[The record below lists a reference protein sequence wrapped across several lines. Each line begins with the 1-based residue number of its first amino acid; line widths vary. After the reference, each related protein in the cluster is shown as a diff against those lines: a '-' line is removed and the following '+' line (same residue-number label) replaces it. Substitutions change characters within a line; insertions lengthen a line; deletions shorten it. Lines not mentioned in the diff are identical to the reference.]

1 MNNIKENALMEQ
13 KSLPNFTKI
22 KEEHMFSAIKY
33 LVNEN
38 KKLIKEIEKKD
49 RLTWGNFIH
58 KLEESDDKISKAWAP
73 IRHLNSVM
81 NSPKI
86 RKQYEK
92 SLNLLTLHYG
102 KVGQNRKLFT
112 KYEDFYSSQK
122 NNLSAGKL
130 QLIMAAF

>member
-1 MNNIKENALMEQ
+1 MNTIQKNVLMGQ
-13 KSLPNFTKI
+13 RSLPNFIKI

-33 LVNEN
+33 LVDEN

-92 SLNLLTLHYG
+92 SLNLLDNSSKLVPSEKLLIISFFSFSDNLLAKIDNYLFNL
-102 KVGQNRKLFT
+102 KRK
-112 KYEDFYSSQK
+112 Y
-122 NNLSAGKL
+122 A
-130 QLIMAAF
+130 

>member
-1 MNNIKENALMEQ
+1 MGQ
-13 KSLPNFTKI
+13 RSLPNFIKI

-33 LVNEN
+33 LVDEN

-92 SLNLLTLHYG
+92 SLKLLTSHYA
-102 KVGQNRKLFT
+102 KVGQNSKLYA
-112 KYEDFYSSQK
+112 KYENFYNGHK
-122 NNLSAGKL
+122 NNLNQQQRKL
-130 QLIMAAF
+130 LSVSFF